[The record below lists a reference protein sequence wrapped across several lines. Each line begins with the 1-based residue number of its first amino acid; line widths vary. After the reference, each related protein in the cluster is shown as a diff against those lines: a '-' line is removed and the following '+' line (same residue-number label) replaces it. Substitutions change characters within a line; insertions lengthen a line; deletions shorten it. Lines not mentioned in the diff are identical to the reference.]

1 MRRQGLK
8 STYLSTRTNLIK
20 CYKLSAT
27 ITPLLL
33 HRCCYKPLIFKTMS
47 KLKELQLEVKDLHK
61 HRVEETVLFARCG
74 VTGKEMRLTFYGG
87 IQVWKDGKLIRE
99 FVQEFQ
105 AVEFFN
111 GL

>member
-1 MRRQGLK
+1 MGCE
-8 STYLSTRTNLIK
+8 TTNN
-20 CYKLSAT
+20 
-27 ITPLLL
+27 
-33 HRCCYKPLIFKTMS
+33 KTMS
-47 KLKELQLEVKDLHK
+47 KLKELQLEVKALHAL
-61 HRVEETVLFARCG
+61 RVKETVLFARCG

-87 IQVWKDGKLIRE
+87 IQVWKDGKFIRE